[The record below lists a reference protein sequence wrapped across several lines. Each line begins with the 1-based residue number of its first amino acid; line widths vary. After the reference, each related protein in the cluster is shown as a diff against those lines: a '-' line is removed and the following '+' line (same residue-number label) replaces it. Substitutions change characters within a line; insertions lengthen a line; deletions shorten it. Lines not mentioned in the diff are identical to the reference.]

1 LIYSTENYYG
11 CYGVLVA
18 IAIIF
23 LLIIGCVPVFLAT
36 KNISIIFTVISFTI
50 LVIGVFIYF
59 YFEWQIQKARIMH
72 ERTRRGEIEI
82 ERVYV
87 AVKSTKD
94 DRDDKKLQP
103 GKMKSNKSYNVNTD
117 GMTVSTE

>member
-1 LIYSTENYYG
+1 
-11 CYGVLVA
+11 
-18 IAIIF
+18 
-23 LLIIGCVPVFLAT
+23 
-36 KNISIIFTVISFTI
+36 
-50 LVIGVFIYF
+50 
-59 YFEWQIQKARIMH
+59 MH